1 MPVTITGSNTPTA
14 GGVTYGDGAT
24 YANTAAG
31 TSGQVLL
38 SNGASAPTWGTA
50 GAATTA
56 TNLAGGVAGAVPY
69 QSGAGATGF
78 SAAGTSGQVLKS
90 NGASAPSWITPS
102 SGALVFISSATAS
115 SSATIDFTG
124 LSSTYDVYVVEIVSA
139 VPATGSYLYMRSSSN
154 NGSSYDT
161 SGYEYSGIGTQ
172 TTNGNVNVDSSYGAA
187 ALMPVSFN
195 GGPISTTA
203 SDSGCSGFVY
213 IMNPAAANYTQFLV
227 SENHYGGSGGIQS
240 HGTGIKKSTT
250 PVNAIRF
257 YANSG
262 NIASGTFRLYGI
274 ANS

>member
-1 MPVTITGSNTPTA
+1 VLFLIN
-14 GGVTYGDGAT
+14 
-24 YANTAAG
+24 
-31 TSGQVLL
+31 QVREQRAFLR
-38 SNGASAPTWGTA
+38 
-50 GAATTA
+50 
-56 TNLAGGVAGAVPY
+56 
-69 QSGAGATGF
+69 
-78 SAAGTSGQVLKS
+78 
-90 NGASAPSWITPS
+90 

-240 HGTGIKKSTT
+240 HGPAPTKEQLLAELQALTAKI
-250 PVNAIRF
+250 NAL
-257 YANSG
+257 G
-262 NIASGTFRLYGI
+262 
-274 ANS
+274 